1 MPVPALQWLWSIC
14 DQTRVQFIAIVLSVF
29 HRNYNDGT
37 EQTFRNAQ
45 NLVSAFDHTHG
56 YRDEAVRLFDL
67 TQAQYPIV
75 WRNAGDWDRYVGAY
89 AEVPYFD
96 EMGEVRMHEV
106 PDFPG
111 IAIIDLTR
119 VPSRRGP
126 REPETLETP
135 NNGKIYAV
143 LSGRGT
149 ILGHDVRNNRRLIG
163 YSNLNATSNWVDRQI
178 SRLLGNPLTFSTS
191 YRISHLNLSL
201 IRRYLGD
208 AIEVRYGK
216 EFQLRLEKYLL
227 TYLQKGMKPPAPI
240 APAILNMADDYLNG
254 KSMELGLGDHFAIK
268 NYLQKK
274 KALAKITHKK
284 H

>member
-1 MPVPALQWLWSIC
+1 
-14 DQTRVQFIAIVLSVF
+14 VLSVF

-45 NLVSAFDHTHG
+45 DHVSAFDHTHG

-67 TQAQYPIV
+67 TQAQFPIV
-75 WRNAGDWDRYVGAY
+75 WRNAGDWDSYVGAY
-89 AEVPYFD
+89 SEAPYFD

-119 VPSRRGP
+119 VPPRPGP
-126 REPETLETP
+126 REPETP
-135 NNGKIYAV
+135 SGGRSYAV
-143 LSGRGT
+143 RSGMGA
-149 ILGHDVRNNRRLIG
+149 ILGHDIRNNGRLVG
-163 YSNLNATSNWVDRQI
+163 FSNLNATSNWVDRQI
-178 SRLLGNPLTFSTS
+178 TRLLGNPLTFSTS
-191 YRISHLNLSL
+191 YRISQLNLSL

-208 AIEVRYGK
+208 AISVRYGK
-216 EFQLRLEKYLL
+216 EFQPRLEKYLL
-227 TYLQKGMKPPAPI
+227 TYLQKGVKPPAAI

-254 KSMELGLGDHFAIK
+254 KSMNLRPGDHFAIK

-274 KALAKITHKK
+274 KAPAKTKHKNQK
-284 H
+284 L